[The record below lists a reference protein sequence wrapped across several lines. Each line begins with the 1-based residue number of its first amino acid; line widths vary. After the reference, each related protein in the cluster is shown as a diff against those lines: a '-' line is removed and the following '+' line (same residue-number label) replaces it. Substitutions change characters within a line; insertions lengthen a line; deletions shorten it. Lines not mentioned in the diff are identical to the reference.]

1 MGKLI
6 GIREFYDLL
15 RNKIIGFEIEMCPL
29 REGVGILVFRGR
41 ANKIAEFSRYLLEQ
55 IYISILRILSLS

>member
-1 MGKLI
+1 
-6 GIREFYDLL
+6 
-15 RNKIIGFEIEMCPL
+15 MCPL
-29 REGVGILVFRGR
+29 RERVGILVFRGR